1 VRRISIGGRRTLA
14 TIMATGVVA
23 SVLTLSTAN
32 SIAGAAEIAEPAA
45 SDNTL
50 GAHDE
55 KLLADAEAKG
65 EALVTLIVATDA
77 GQADAVAEGMK
88 SLGAQVT
95 NKVDRVNYLRVSIPT
110 GQVHRAAKLPGVS
123 AVDLN
128 ESVPLP
134 DPQPDTFR
142 FPGHSSGVPFGT
154 PPGAG
159 TAADNPY
166 LPTAETGAVAFKKLH
181 PTWDG
186 RGVTIGI
193 LDSGID
199 LDNPW
204 LKTTSTGERKVTDW
218 FTATD
223 PLIDGDL
230 TWRAMRTTVAATPT
244 FVAFGATWTAPTSGS
259 FRVNRFNEAITAAGE
274 PGGDVNRDGDTTDL
288 FGVLYNM
295 DTHDIWVDTNQDK
308 VFSSDELMRPYKEN
322 FQIGHF
328 GTDNPA
334 TDVREQMPFVV
345 EFREDVSLEPAGLP
359 GVADFVNI
367 GIIEAQHGTHVAGIT
382 AAVDILGNGNLDGA
396 APGAKLVS
404 GRACSWGGGCTS
416 AALMDGMTDLVVNR
430 GVNVINMSIGGL
442 PALNDGNNARA
453 LLYNTLIH
461 DFGVQMFI
469 SAGNDGPGTNTIGDP
484 STATDVVSVGATV
497 TKETWLANYGSE
509 VRTKD
514 ALFNFSSRGPRE
526 DGGFKPNITA
536 PGSAISTTP
545 LWQPGG
551 PVAEAG
557 YALPPGL
564 SMLNGTS
571 MAAPQATGAAAL
583 LLSAAKATGKSAT
596 PAELRRAIYSTA
608 DFNSDVPAAAQ
619 GNGEFD
625 VNGAW
630 GLLAIGVPLRSYT
643 VDAPVCTPI
652 SQFLATPD
660 HGTGIYNRC
669 AADAG
674 GQKPGQSKSYT
685 VKITRTSGPTWAI
698 AHVINWVG
706 NDGTFDSQRLV
717 LLPLNKAVSVTV
729 KAKPSNAGVHSAL
742 MKIDDLTTPLV
753 NDFEVLNT
761 VVASNVLAGPAFAF
775 SASSTVQR
783 NAFKSYFVTV
793 PVGTPALQVNLSGL
807 ADGSQTRFI
816 AINPYGVEVEST
828 SSLNCYSN
836 RPPGADCDPASR
848 AYTNP
853 LAGVWEFEVES
864 RRTSPLL
871 DNPFTLSTTLQGVAV
886 NPAVVDLPSVTAGVP
901 TPLIWSLTNL
911 FGPVTVK
918 GTGGPLG
925 SALRDRK
932 TIADQETQFFTVDVP
947 AGASKLTV
955 TIGNPSDAG
964 ADLDL
969 FVLLGT
975 DVIGQSADGDAE
987 ESVTLD
993 NPAATTY
1000 TIRVDGYAV
1009 PAGTTQ
1015 YDYLDVFYSP
1025 ALGSVDVPGTLIPLG
1040 AGGTGT
1046 ISGSVTALGVPAA
1059 GRQLFGDLTVV
1070 TEAGAVVGHGSVAI
1084 GSVT

>member
-1 VRRISIGGRRTLA
+1 VRPFSIGGRRTLA

-23 SVLTLSTAN
+23 SVLTLSSAN
-32 SIAGAAEIAEPAA
+32 SIAGAAEIAEPAT

-50 GAHDE
+50 GNHDE

-65 EALVTLIVATDA
+65 EATVTLIVATDA
-77 GQADAVAEGMK
+77 GQAGAVAEGMK
-88 SLGAQVT
+88 SLGGQVT
-95 NKVDRVNYLRVSIPT
+95 NKVDQVNYVRVLIPT
-110 GQVHRAAKLPGVS
+110 SEVHRAAKLPGVA

-142 FPGHSSGVPFGT
+142 FPGHSTGVPFGT
-154 PPGAG
+154 PPGPD
-159 TAADNPY
+159 TAAANPY
-166 LPTAETGAVAFKKLH
+166 LPTNETGAVLFKKLH

-204 LKTTSTGERKVTDW
+204 LKTTSTGERKITDW

-223 PLIDGDL
+223 PLIDSDL
-230 TWRAMRTTVAATPT
+230 TWRAMITTVNATPT
-244 FVAFGATWTAPTSGS
+244 FVAASATWTAPTSGS
-259 FRVNRFNEAITAAGE
+259 FQFSRFNEAITAPSE

-308 VFSSDELMRPYKEN
+308 VFSSNELMRPYKEN

-345 EFREDVSLEPAGLP
+345 EFREDVSLAPAGLP

-367 GIIEAQHGTHVAGIT
+367 GIIESLHGSHVAGIT

-404 GRACSWGGGCTS
+404 GRACSWGGGCTF
-416 AALMDGMTDLVVNR
+416 AALTDGMVDLVVNR

-453 LLYNTLIH
+453 QLYNTLIR

-497 TKETWLANYGSE
+497 SKETWLANYGSE
-509 VRTKD
+509 VAKKD
-514 ALFNFSSRGPRE
+514 AMFNFSSRGPRE

-608 DFNSDVPAAAQ
+608 NFNKDVTAAAQ

-652 SQFLATPD
+652 SQFLATPNR
-660 HGTGIYNRC
+660 GTGIYNRC

-674 GQKPGQSKSYT
+674 GHQPGQQKSYV
-685 VKITRTSGPTWAI
+685 VKVTRTSGPSWAVT
-698 AHVINWVG
+698 HRINWVG
-706 NDGTFDSQRLV
+706 NDGTFDSQKWV
-717 LLPLNKAVSVTV
+717 LLPLNKTVEITV
-729 KAKPSNAGVHSAL
+729 KAKPSAGVHSAI
-742 MKIDDLTTPLV
+742 MRIDDLVTPLV
-753 NDFEVLNT
+753 NDFEILNT
-761 VVASNVLAGPAFAF
+761 VVASNPLAGPSF
-775 SASSTVQR
+775 SFSTTSSVQR
-783 NAFKSYFVTV
+783 NSFKSYFVTV
-793 PVGTPALQVNLSGL
+793 PAGTPALQVNLSGL
-807 ADGSQTRFI
+807 AAGSHTRWI
-816 AINPYGVEVEST
+816 AINPYGVEVENT
-828 SSLNCYSN
+828 SSLNCYAN
-836 RPPGADCDPASR
+836 RPPGAVCDPFSR
-848 AYTNP
+848 AYLNP
-853 LAGVWEFEVES
+853 LPGIWELEVES
-864 RRTSPLL
+864 RRTSPVL
-871 DNPFTLSTTLQGVAV
+871 DNPFTLSATLQGVSV
-886 NPAVVDLPSVTAGVP
+886 SPAVVELPSVTAGVA
-901 TPLIWSLTNL
+901 TPLTWSLTNQ

-932 TIADQETQFFTVDVP
+932 TIADPETQLFTVDVP
-947 AGASKLTV
+947 AGASRLTV
-955 TIGNPSDAG
+955 TIGNPSDVG
-964 ADLDL
+964 SDLDL
-969 FVLLGT
+969 FVRFNGA
-975 DVIGQSADGDAE
+975 VVGQSADGDAE
-987 ESVTLD
+987 ESVTLV
-993 NPAATTY
+993 NPAAGTY
-1000 TIRVDGYAV
+1000 EIQIDGFSV
-1009 PAGTTQ
+1009 PSGSTQ
-1015 YDYLDVFYSP
+1015 YDYLDVFFSP
-1025 ALGSVDVPGTLIPLG
+1025 SLGSVDVPGTLIPL
-1040 AGGTGT
+1040 ASGGTGT
-1046 ISGSVTALGVPAA
+1046 VSGSVTALTTPAA
-1059 GRQLFGDLTVV
+1059 GRQLFGDMVVV
-1070 TEAGAVVGHGSVAI
+1070 TEAGAAVGRGSVAI
-1084 GSVT
+1084 GNVT

>member
-1 VRRISIGGRRTLA
+1 MRRISIGGRRTLA

-32 SIAGAAEIAEPAA
+32 SIAGAAEIAEPAT
-45 SDNTL
+45 SDTTL
-50 GAHDE
+50 RNHDE

-65 EALVTLIVATDA
+65 EATVTLIVATDA
-77 GQADAVAEGMK
+77 GQATAVAEAMK
-88 SLGAQVT
+88 GLGALVT
-95 NKVDRVNYLRVSIPT
+95 NKVDQVNYVRVSIPT

-166 LPTAETGAVAFKKLH
+166 LPTAETGAVTFKKLH

-204 LKTTSTGERKVTDW
+204 LKTTSTGERKITDW

-223 PLIDGDL
+223 PLIDNDP
-230 TWRAMRTTVAATPT
+230 TWRAMINAFNATPT
-244 FVAFGATWTAPTSGS
+244 FVAAGATWTAPTSGS
-259 FRVNRFNEAITAAGE
+259 FRFSRFNEAITAASE

-308 VFSSDELMRPYKEN
+308 TFSADELMRPYKEN
-322 FQIGHF
+322 FQVGHF

-334 TDVREQMPFVV
+334 TDVHEQMPFVV
-345 EFREDVSLEPAGLP
+345 EYREDVSLAPAGLP

-367 GIIEAQHGTHVAGIT
+367 GIIEAEHGTHVAGIT

-404 GRACSWGGGCTS
+404 GRACSWGGGCTF
-416 AALMDGMTDLVVNR
+416 AALTDGMVDLVVNR

-453 LLYNTLIH
+453 ELYNTLIH

-497 TKETWLANYGSE
+497 SKETWLSNYGSE
-509 VRTKD
+509 VRTREGM
-514 ALFNFSSRGPRE
+514 FNFSSRGPRE

-583 LLSAAKATGKSAT
+583 LLSAAKANGRSAT

-608 DFNSDVPAAAQ
+608 DFNKDVPAATQ

-625 VNGAW
+625 VNRAW

-652 SQFLATPD
+652 SQFLETPN

-674 GQKPGQSKSYT
+674 GHKPGQQKSYT
-685 VKITRTSGPTWAI
+685 VKVTRTSGPSWAI

-706 NDGTFDSQRLV
+706 NDGTFDSQKLV
-717 LLPLNKAVSVTV
+717 LLPLNKTVEITV
-729 KAKPSNAGVHSAL
+729 KAKPSAGVHSAV
-742 MKIDDLTTPLV
+742 MRIDDLTTPLV
-753 NDFEVLNT
+753 NDFEILNT
-761 VVASNVLAGPAFAF
+761 VVASNNLAAPAYSF

-783 NAFKSYFVTV
+783 NGFKSYFVTV
-793 PVGTPALQVNLSGL
+793 PAGTPALQVNLSDL
-807 ADGSQTRFI
+807 AAGSQTRFI

-836 RPPGADCDPASR
+836 RPPGAVCDPFSR
-848 AYTNP
+848 AYANP
-853 LAGVWEFEVES
+853 LAGIWEFEVES

-871 DNPFTLSTTLQGVAV
+871 DNPFTLSATLQGVAV
-886 NPAVVDLPSVTAGVP
+886 NPPVVDLPSVSAGVP
-901 TPLIWSLTNL
+901 TPLTWNLTNL

-932 TIADQETQFFTVDVP
+932 TIADLETQFFTVDVP

-969 FVLLGT
+969 FVRFNGA
-975 DVIGQSADGDAE
+975 VVGQSADGDAE
-987 ESVTLD
+987 ESVTLN
-993 NPAATTY
+993 NPAAGTY
-1000 TIRVDGYAV
+1000 EIEIDGFAV

-1015 YDYLDVFYSP
+1015 YDYLDVFFSSG
-1025 ALGSVDVPGTLIPLG
+1025 LGSVDVPGTLIPLG

-1046 ISGSVTALGVPAA
+1046 VSGSVTALGVPAA
-1059 GRQLFGDLTVV
+1059 GRQLFGDMTVV
-1070 TEAGAVVGHGSVAI
+1070 TETGAIVGRGSVAI